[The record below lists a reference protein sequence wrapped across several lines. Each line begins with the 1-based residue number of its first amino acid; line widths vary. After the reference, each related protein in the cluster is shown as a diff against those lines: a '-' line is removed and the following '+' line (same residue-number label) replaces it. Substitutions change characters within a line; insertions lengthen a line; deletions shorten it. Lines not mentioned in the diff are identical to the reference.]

1 MRRLIH
7 MSDLHFGRDRPEL
20 LEPLRQAVNELGADL
35 IVISGDLT
43 QRATDPQFAAAAV
56 FIRGLTAPVITIPGN
71 HDLPLHNLFLRI
83 FLPWRRYRR
92 WIAADLEPKFSD
104 DEMVVIGVNT
114 VNRFAWQQGWLRTRA
129 ISKICTEFAGISVQR
144 TRVVVVHHPLE
155 HMIDKNKRL
164 MRNAGLGLKELSD
177 CGTDVVLSGHLHS
190 WHAGPFAA
198 VEGRRS
204 ALQVHAGT
212 SLSNRLRG
220 EINDFNLLEIS
231 ADRVTVHRHAFSD
244 ANAVFNSVS
253 ASTFVPGP
261 AGWSRAD
268 THQPSLDRSGLA
280 VSAATRLPT

>member
-1 MRRLIH
+1 MRRLVH

-20 LEPLRQAVNELGADL
+20 LEPLRRAVNGLKPDL

-43 QRATDPQFAAAAV
+43 QRATDLQFAAAAA
-56 FIRGLTAPVITIPGN
+56 FIKGLTSPVITIPGN
-71 HDLPLHNLFLRI
+71 HDLPLHNLFVRI

-92 WIAADLEPKFSD
+92 WITADLEPRFSD
-104 DEMVVIGVNT
+104 DEIVVIGVNT

-129 ISKICTEFAGISVQR
+129 IRKICTEFAGEGAPR

-155 HMIDKNKRL
+155 HVLDDNKRL
-164 MRNAGLGLKELSD
+164 MRNAVLGLQALSD
-177 CGTDVVLSGHLHS
+177 CGTDVVLSGHLHN
-190 WHAGPFAA
+190 WRAGPFAE

-231 ADRVTVHRHAFSD
+231 PGQITVHRHAFGDDGTVFS
-244 ANAVFNSVS
+244 AVA
-253 ASTFVPGP
+253 ASTFVAGP
-261 AGWSRAD
+261 AGWGR
-268 THQPSLDRSGLA
+268 
-280 VSAATRLPT
+280 AATPSPEA